1 MEFPAETRTSGRDP
15 FFELSRVSVKYGQ
28 VEALKNISIAIYP
41 GEVLGVVGE
50 HGSGKSTLGRA
61 IGGFA
66 RIGGGRMCCA
76 GEDCSRLSRDRARA
90 LGIEYVSEGNSLFP
104 RLSVAANLSIG
115 NSTLASP
122 GFFAPASVVHRVGQV
137 LESLGLG
144 DIDPARQAGE
154 IGPSEQMLLAIVR
167 HILMHPRLLI
177 LDEVLEKM
185 TSDSLARIVPL
196 INGLRAGGMAVMYAT
211 HRIED
216 IFGFAGRV
224 AILREGNILAVDA
237 VDNFDK
243 IMLLKLAYTQLT
255 RNGSS
260 DEAKQE
266 YFQLVKYNE
275 AILKHLPVN
284 LVIVD
289 NSLSIRMMNDF
300 SRRFFGAASEAA
312 PGQGLDALFP
322 SESLRRDDEKTFVN
336 LKAALRGRREETFL
350 DFRATL
356 AGEEKTITISTLPI
370 YDGSDWIGG
379 MLLIDDVTTRERLR
393 EQVILSEKL
402 SSVGLL
408 AAGVAHE
415 INNPLEVVYNYL
427 DWLGRRSK
435 TKAMNDVLGNVKEEM
450 NSIRQI
456 VGNLITFS
464 DVQQPIIEEI
474 DAVSE
479 LRALVGLVD
488 IEARRREVH
497 IELTVAE
504 EPVRITA
511 NRTEMKQVFLNIIK
525 NSFEA
530 MPGGGRL
537 SISAGIERVK
547 EHNQAVMSF
556 RDTGGGISA
565 ANPTDIF
572 LPFYSTKMANGRNL
586 GLGLSITYNIVKKY
600 RGLITV
606 ENTVPS
612 GCCFTIRFPTN

>member
-1 MEFPAETRTSGRDP
+1 M
-15 FFELSRVSVKYGQ
+15 
-28 VEALKNISIAIYP
+28 
-41 GEVLGVVGE
+41 
-50 HGSGKSTLGRA
+50 
-61 IGGFA
+61 
-66 RIGGGRMCCA
+66 
-76 GEDCSRLSRDRARA
+76 
-90 LGIEYVSEGNSLFP
+90 
-104 RLSVAANLSIG
+104 
-115 NSTLASP
+115 
-122 GFFAPASVVHRVGQV
+122 
-137 LESLGLG
+137 
-144 DIDPARQAGE
+144 
-154 IGPSEQMLLAIVR
+154 
-167 HILMHPRLLI
+167 
-177 LDEVLEKM
+177 
-185 TSDSLARIVPL
+185 
-196 INGLRAGGMAVMYAT
+196 
-211 HRIED
+211 
-216 IFGFAGRV
+216 
-224 AILREGNILAVDA
+224 
-237 VDNFDK
+237 
-243 IMLLKLAYTQLT
+243 
-255 RNGSS
+255 
-260 DEAKQE
+260 
-266 YFQLVKYNE
+266 
-275 AILKHLPVN
+275 
-284 LVIVD
+284 
-289 NSLSIRMMNDF
+289 
-300 SRRFFGAASEAA
+300 
-312 PGQGLDALFP
+312 
-322 SESLRRDDEKTFVN
+322 
-336 LKAALRGRREETFL
+336 
-350 DFRATL
+350 

-393 EQVILSEKL
+393 VQVILSEKL

>member
-1 MEFPAETRTSGRDP
+1 
-15 FFELSRVSVKYGQ
+15 
-28 VEALKNISIAIYP
+28 
-41 GEVLGVVGE
+41 
-50 HGSGKSTLGRA
+50 
-61 IGGFA
+61 
-66 RIGGGRMCCA
+66 
-76 GEDCSRLSRDRARA
+76 
-90 LGIEYVSEGNSLFP
+90 
-104 RLSVAANLSIG
+104 
-115 NSTLASP
+115 
-122 GFFAPASVVHRVGQV
+122 
-137 LESLGLG
+137 
-144 DIDPARQAGE
+144 
-154 IGPSEQMLLAIVR
+154 
-167 HILMHPRLLI
+167 
-177 LDEVLEKM
+177 
-185 TSDSLARIVPL
+185 
-196 INGLRAGGMAVMYAT
+196 
-211 HRIED
+211 
-216 IFGFAGRV
+216 
-224 AILREGNILAVDA
+224 
-237 VDNFDK
+237 
-243 IMLLKLAYTQLT
+243 
-255 RNGSS
+255 
-260 DEAKQE
+260 
-266 YFQLVKYNE
+266 
-275 AILKHLPVN
+275 
-284 LVIVD
+284 
-289 NSLSIRMMNDF
+289 
-300 SRRFFGAASEAA
+300 
-312 PGQGLDALFP
+312 
-322 SESLRRDDEKTFVN
+322 
-336 LKAALRGRREETFL
+336 TFL

-393 EQVILSEKL
+393 VQVILSEKL